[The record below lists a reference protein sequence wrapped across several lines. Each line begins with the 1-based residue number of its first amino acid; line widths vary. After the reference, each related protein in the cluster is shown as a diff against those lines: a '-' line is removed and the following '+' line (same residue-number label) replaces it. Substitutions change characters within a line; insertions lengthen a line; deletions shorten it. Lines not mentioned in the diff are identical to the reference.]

1 MQSIYK
7 KLTAQD
13 IGQVPFNAN
22 KQYNIHSSSFA
33 SQSITNWESSDNYTW
48 SSASIESFS
57 SGAKDG
63 VYPSLDTEYSLKYF
77 QLEHLFYKDFKLSLN
92 EKLGHV
98 HYLKQKHV
106 YTYLK
111 LFANI

>member
-1 MQSIYK
+1 MHSIYK

-22 KQYNIHSSSFA
+22 KQYNIHSSSFE
-33 SQSITNWESSDNYTW
+33 SQSISNFSSSSNYLW

-63 VYPSLDTEYSLKYF
+63 VYPSLDTKNSLKYF

-98 HYLKQKHV
+98 HYLKHKRD
-106 YTYLK
+106 L
-111 LFANI
+111 